1 MPASV
6 PALMKKE
13 HLTSGDKIRYMICD
27 ALLERGFGRA
37 LHTLAAAV
45 QHTGLNGTTLHL
57 EGAAMSP
64 LLQAAH
70 AFTADEARQLRS
82 QAIDVT
88 AEPMSP
94 TQSSQPLITDP
105 AGNIA
110 VSVAAGFVA
119 HKPEPDAA
127 AAAEPATVKPTEPAR
142 EGPPQDKPPFSGVPA
157 DGAHYMAFK
166 ERTR

>member
-127 AAAEPATVKPTEPAR
+127 AAAEPATEKPTEPAR
-142 EGPPQDKPPFSGVPA
+142 EGPQDKPPFSGVPA